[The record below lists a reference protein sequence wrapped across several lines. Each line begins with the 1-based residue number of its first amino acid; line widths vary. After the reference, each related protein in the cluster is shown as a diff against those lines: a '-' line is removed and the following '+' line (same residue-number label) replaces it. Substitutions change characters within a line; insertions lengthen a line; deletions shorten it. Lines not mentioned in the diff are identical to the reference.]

1 MAIYLRMLLNGGH
14 GIVSA
19 DGFRLL
25 STPYIQ
31 ATEFSPTS
39 FYGYGIAV
47 DVLDGHKI
55 LRHTGGMNCFAS
67 SIHVDLD
74 AGVAAFASINAMQGY
89 RPTAVTQYAVQLLRA
104 KHEGKP
110 LPAAEPV
117 VDPAEVDNAG
127 EYAGV
132 FRSANGKELAFKANG
147 KRLLLDGTEQI
158 VLQRSSGDSFVS
170 TVPGSFSDYSLIFA
184 RQQPADGTTPSPVV
198 EVSYGPDWYANA
210 AYHGDRE
217 FTPPAAYSA
226 LTGRYRSDSGDDA
239 RVFVRKGKLWLG
251 DTPLTEIGSSLFRVG
266 NDSWSPDTA
275 EFLTIVEGH
284 ARLLRTIGEDC
295 WRIEVGS

>member
-19 DGFRLL
+19 DGFRLM

-74 AGVAAFASINAMQGY
+74 GGVAAFASINAMQGY

-104 KHEGKP
+104 KREAKP
-110 LPAAEPV
+110 LPAAEALV
-117 VDPAEVDNAG
+117 NPAG
-127 EYAGV
+127 SG
-132 FRSANGKELAFKANG
+132 
-147 KRLLLDGTEQI
+147 
-158 VLQRSSGDSFVS
+158 QRRRICGHVS
-170 TVPGSFSDYSLIFA
+170 
-184 RQQPADGTTPSPVV
+184 Q
-198 EVSYGPDWYANA
+198 
-210 AYHGDRE
+210 
-217 FTPPAAYSA
+217 
-226 LTGRYRSDSGDDA
+226 
-239 RVFVRKGKLWLG
+239 
-251 DTPLTEIGSSLFRVG
+251 
-266 NDSWSPDTA
+266 
-275 EFLTIVEGH
+275 
-284 ARLLRTIGEDC
+284 C
-295 WRIEVGS
+295 